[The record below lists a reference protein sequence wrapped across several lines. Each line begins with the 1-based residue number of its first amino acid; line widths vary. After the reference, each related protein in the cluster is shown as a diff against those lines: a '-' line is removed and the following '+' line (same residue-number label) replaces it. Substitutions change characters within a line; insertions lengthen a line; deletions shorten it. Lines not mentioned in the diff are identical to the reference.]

1 MGLRSLQDPWFC
13 PDNVAQ
19 TPCHSLQGFR
29 NVALE
34 PSMPL
39 EGDLRPGVAVSQG
52 SIAELFLPCLYRTS
66 VLCEEE
72 VGMKGTL
79 LGHSLGCS

>member
-1 MGLRSLQDPWFC
+1 MEALPVGAAVSWRAKGTWRGLRSLQDPWFC
-13 PDNVAQ
+13 PDNGAQ

-39 EGDLRPGVAVSQG
+39 EGDSIRGGSEPGMH
-52 SIAELFLPCLYRTS
+52 C
-66 VLCEEE
+66 
-72 VGMKGTL
+72 
-79 LGHSLGCS
+79 

>member
-1 MGLRSLQDPWFC
+1 M
-13 PDNVAQ
+13 A
-19 TPCHSLQGFR
+19 
-29 NVALE
+29 
-34 PSMPL
+34 L

-52 SIAELFLPCLYRTS
+52 STAELLLRCLYPTR

-79 LGHSLGCS
+79 LEAFLKQPGSALSRKRDFVLCSRMHSHTGKDY